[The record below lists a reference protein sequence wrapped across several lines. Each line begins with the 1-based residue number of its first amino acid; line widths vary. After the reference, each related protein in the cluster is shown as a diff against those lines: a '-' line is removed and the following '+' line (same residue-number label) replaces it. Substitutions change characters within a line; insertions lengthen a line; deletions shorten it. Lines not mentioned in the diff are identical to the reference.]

1 MQFDEVQRAK
11 LRTTKWSYPKCAGA
25 ERGQTAVQPGCA
37 PGQCCASCASC
48 RGHGRGH
55 RTLPLHFGGEV
66 TLETQTRGATC
77 FQSNASFHHT
87 GTQVEA
93 SLSLITDAIAG
104 VRSRHGP
111 SKRPNLHRFSLMF
124 FVSSVAHLKQT
135 PDISE
140 AALLQLVQESVME
153 ADALFGPA
161 FRKQTRKP
169 IVSVRFTPIQHDM
182 HSSSPPAP
190 SRRRAR
196 L

>member
-1 MQFDEVQRAK
+1 MISIAEIGHFALILALGVALYQFVVPLWGAQRGDVAAM
-11 LRTTKWSYPKCAGA
+11 RAG
-25 ERGQTAVQPGCA
+25 
-37 PGQCCASCASC
+37 
-48 RGHGRGH
+48 
-55 RTLPLHFGGEV
+55 
-66 TLETQTRGATC
+66 
-77 FQSNASFHHT
+77 
-87 GTQVEA
+87 
-93 SLSLITDAIAG
+93 
-104 VRSRHGP
+104 
-111 SKRPNLHRFSLMF
+111 
-124 FVSSVAHLKQT
+124 
-135 PDISE
+135 IS

>member
-1 MQFDEVQRAK
+1 
-11 LRTTKWSYPKCAGA
+11 
-25 ERGQTAVQPGCA
+25 
-37 PGQCCASCASC
+37 
-48 RGHGRGH
+48 
-55 RTLPLHFGGEV
+55 
-66 TLETQTRGATC
+66 
-77 FQSNASFHHT
+77 
-87 GTQVEA
+87 
-93 SLSLITDAIAG
+93 
-104 VRSRHGP
+104 
-111 SKRPNLHRFSLMF
+111 MF
-124 FVSSVAHLKQT
+124 LLSSVAHLKQT

-182 HSSSPPAP
+182 HSSSPAAP